1 MPRAIPLRSG
11 MAVTM
16 LLLATVTGPCL
27 AQEAPASISG
37 EAPASS
43 PYAADPATSPVGIL
57 TLRQA
62 LTLAATTHPRLA
74 GHRFAL
80 DAATARQDQA
90 SLRNPLQLGIDVE
103 NVGGTGGTRF
113 IGDTEVTLSL
123 GTVLD
128 LEDKRGRRMD
138 VARQERAQI
147 LSEQDAEK
155 IDILAEVT
163 RRFID
168 VVVNQ
173 ELLALARRQEAMA
186 ARALDAANTRYR
198 AAKALPGEVA
208 RAEVSVTQAKLVRL
222 RSEQELHS
230 ARLLLAEAWAD
241 RDPRFELAAAKL
253 LDMPAPLP
261 VSTIQARMERNP
273 DLLRFASERRT
284 LEARTLLAESARTP
298 DLTVS
303 AGIRR
308 LEGQNGQ
315 AFVMSLTMPLGTAAR
330 AEPGIREA
338 RAATGLA
345 LAREQAARTSLYNT
359 LASLHAGMERARQAL
374 KLLQEEAAPKARA
387 AIAAIEDG
395 YKAGRLSLLELTEA
409 NRQLVELEQAMIT
422 EAADYH
428 RLAIE
433 AERLTGQTLAPQ
445 D

>member
-11 MAVTM
+11 MAATM
-16 LLLATVTGPCL
+16 LLLATVAGPCL
-27 AQEAPASISG
+27 AQEAPASV
-37 EAPASS
+37 
-43 PYAADPATSPVGIL
+43 PYAADPAASPVGIL

-62 LTLAATTHPRLA
+62 LALAANTHPRLA

-80 DAATARQDQA
+80 DAATARQDHA
-90 SLRNPLQLGIDVE
+90 ALRNPLQLGIEVE
-103 NVGGTGGTRF
+103 NIGGTGGTRF
-113 IGDTEVTLSL
+113 IGDTETTLSL

-138 VARQERAQI
+138 VARQERAQV

-163 RRFID
+163 RRFTD

-173 ELLALARRQEAMA
+173 ELLTLARRQETMA
-186 ARALDAANTRYR
+186 GRALDAAGTRAK

-208 RAEVSVTQAKLVRL
+208 RAQVSVTQARLVRL
-222 RSEQELHS
+222 RAEQELHS
-230 ARLLLAEAWAD
+230 ARLLLAEAWED

-253 LDMPAPLP
+253 LDLPEPLP

-315 AFVMSLTMPLGTAAR
+315 AFVMSLSMPLGAASR

-345 LAREQAARTSLYNT
+345 LARERAARTSLYNM

-374 KLLQEEAAPKARA
+374 RLLQEEATPKARI
-387 AIAAIEDG
+387 AIADIEEG

-409 NRQLVELEQAMIT
+409 NRQLVELEQAMIN